1 MEVMQLKGRI
11 ERVNFYKPDSGF
23 FLARI
28 KVAGQRN
35 VIVVGVV
42 AQPLS
47 VGLTIDFQGEYKDS
61 EKYGHQ
67 FNFTSYTIIQDDPTM
82 GIRSYLSSRR
92 FKGIGEKLANRIVD
106 AYGQTTIEKLT
117 NGTGLH
123 ASIPGLTST
132 KVRNLIKIMRKYK
145 DEHIIYVTLMQQGL
159 TYNQVEKIIKAHGAT
174 TLSAIHTNPYILMQL
189 DGFGFFMCD
198 AMAQKTGV
206 GLDSPFRLAAGLIQT
221 IKDKGNR
228 EGHTWM
234 SECDLCNDASKLLG
248 VDASLLVQPLHTL
261 VETKELIDYQKAEI
275 PGVMLPTDH
284 RNETRIATDL
294 KRMKR
299 SKHRPLKN
307 PDEALNHYLKSL
319 SYTLDPSQLECIQ
332 SALVEPL
339 MILTGGPGT
348 GKTTIVKGIV
358 SIFSSLGLTIE
369 LAAPTG
375 KAAKRLS
382 ESCDKEAKTIHRL
395 LECYFDKKTGAPRF
409 KRNKKHPL
417 LIQALIVDECSMMD
431 CAIFARLL
439 DALPSNCRLILVG
452 DEDQLPSVGAG
463 NVFADLIHS
472 AFVPLHRLTIIH
484 RQKST
489 SYIPLNAA
497 NIIQGKLPIILN
509 DRKQTDFWFIQVDDG
524 KTIAQTTVDVVRSLL
539 KTDRCT
545 PEMIQVL
552 TPMKKGDEGTGAL
565 NQKLKDLFNPDPKG
579 IAVHGLNQND
589 RVIQTSNNYSMTC
602 VDETGNAMEEGVF
615 NGDMGMVETIES
627 DGSAMTI
634 RFNDRRKAAYQYE
647 EINQLEMAYAL
658 TVHKSQGSEFDV
670 VVMPLPNGYPM
681 IINRR
686 LLYTALTRAK
696 KLMILV
702 STIENLRVTIANNQI
717 SKRMTILSDLLQ

>member
-1 MEVMQLKGRI
+1 MEQMQLKGRI

-28 KVAGQRN
+28 KVSNQGN

-42 AQPLS
+42 DQPLS
-47 VGLTIDFQGEYKDS
+47 VGLTIEFIGEYKDS

-67 FNFTSYTIIQDDPTM
+67 FNFVSYAIIKDDPTM
-82 GIRSYLSSRR
+82 GVRAYLASRR

-106 AYGQTTIEKLT
+106 AYGLTTIEKLC

-123 ASIPGLTST
+123 ASIVGLTSA
-132 KVRNLIKIMRKYK
+132 KVRDLIKIMRKYK
-145 DEHIIYVTLMQQGL
+145 DEHIIYVTLLQQGL
-159 TYNQVEKIIKAHGAT
+159 TYNQVEKIIKVHGAT
-174 TLSAIHTNPYILMQL
+174 TLKTIAENPYILMQL

-198 AMAQKTGV
+198 AMAQKTGLP
-206 GLDSPFRLAAGLIQT
+206 LDDPFRLSAGLIQT
-221 IKDKGNR
+221 LKDKGNR

-234 SECDLCNDASKLLG
+234 RDHDLCSDASKLLG
-248 VDASLLVQPLHTL
+248 VDASLLVEPLKSL
-261 VETKELIDYQKAEI
+261 VQTKALMAFDKSDI
-275 PGVMLPTDH
+275 PGVMLPNDY
-284 RNETRIATDL
+284 RNEKSIATCL
-294 KRMKR
+294 KRMKKA
-299 SKHRPLKN
+299 KHPKLKN
-307 PDEALNHYLKSL
+307 PDHALKRYLQSL
-319 SYTLDPSQLECIQ
+319 SYTLDASQLACIQ
-332 SALVEPL
+332 SAMVEPL

-348 GKTTIVKGIV
+348 GKTTIIKGIV
-358 SIFSSLGLTIE
+358 SILSSLGLTIE

-382 ESCDKEAKTIHRL
+382 ESCQKEAKTIHRL
-395 LECYFDKKTGAPRF
+395 LECYFDKKSGSARF

-439 DALPSNCRLILVG
+439 EALPLNCRLILVG

-472 AFVPLHRLTIIH
+472 DFVPLHRLTIIH

-489 SYIPLNAA
+489 SYIPINAA
-497 NIIQGKLPIILN
+497 NVIHGKMPLIVN
-509 DRKQTDFWFIQVDDG
+509 DRKRTDFWFIKVDEG
-524 KTIAQTTVDVVRSLL
+524 KDIGQTTIEVVQSLL
-539 KTDRCT
+539 KTDKCT
-545 PEMIQVL
+545 EEMIQVL
-552 TPMKKGDEGTGAL
+552 TPMKKGNEGTMEL
-565 NQKLKDLFNPDPKG
+565 NQKLKALFNPHPNGQK
-579 IAVHGLNQND
+579 VHGLNQND
-589 RVIQTSNNYSMTC
+589 RVIQTFNNYSMITM
-602 VDETGNAMEEGVF
+602 DEDGQTKEEGVF
-615 NGDMGMVETIES
+615 NGDMGMVETIGS
-627 DGSAMTI
+627 DGSTMTI
-634 RFNDRRKAAYQYE
+634 RFNDGKKALYQYD

-658 TVHKSQGSEFDV
+658 TVHKSQGSEFDI

-702 STIENLRVTIANNQI
+702 STVENLRVTIANNQI
-717 SKRMTILSDLLQ
+717 STRMTILSDLLQ